1 VSGYFL
7 DSSAVLKRYMAEAGT
22 SFVQE
27 LFDPVRG
34 NRIAIAAISG
44 TEIVAAVARRARGG
58 GLLAVNASRIIRDFR
73 ADFSTDFRLID
84 ITTSLLATSM
94 DLAERR
100 ALRGYDA
107 VQLAAALAAS
117 SAAQSA
123 GMSFT
128 LVSADLEL
136 NAAATAEGLAVED
149 PNNHP

>member
-1 VSGYFL
+1 MSGYFL

-94 DLAERR
+94 DLAERH

-107 VQLAAALAAS
+107 VQLAAALAWAQEQPLGRELVS
-117 SAAQSA
+117 LDLRLREAAQ
-123 GMSFT
+123 GEGFT
-128 LVSADLEL
+128 ILPTS
-136 NAAATAEGLAVED
+136 T
-149 PNNHP
+149 